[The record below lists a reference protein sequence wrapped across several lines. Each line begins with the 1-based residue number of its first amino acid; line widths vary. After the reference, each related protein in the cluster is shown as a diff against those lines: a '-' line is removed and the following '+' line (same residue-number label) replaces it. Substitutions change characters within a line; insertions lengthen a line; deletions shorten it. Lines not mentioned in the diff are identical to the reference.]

1 MEKIIN
7 KLISVGYPE
16 KAAKAISM
24 ELSQIDSSLNIAL
37 ASWVDN
43 EVETDMTIE
52 GFTLSELQAKYK
64 MSYPSALLTMDW
76 LIKEPKLAT
85 MALTKGIK

>member
-1 MEKIIN
+1 MEKIIK

-16 KAAKAISM
+16 NAAKSTAR
-24 ELSQIDSSLNIAL
+24 ELSQIDSSLNNAL
-37 ASWVDN
+37 ASWMNN

-52 GFTLSELQAKYK
+52 GFTLSELQTKHK
-64 MSYPSALLTMDW
+64 MSYPAALLTMDW

>member
-1 MEKIIN
+1 MEKIIK

-52 GFTLSELQAKYK
+52 GITLSELQAKYK
-64 MSYPSALLTMDW
+64 MSYPAALLTMDW
-76 LIKEPKLAT
+76 LIKDPELA
-85 MALTKGIK
+85 KKSIQRGIR